1 MKYKT
6 LNITEETH
14 NKLREYCN
22 KEGIIMQYLA
32 DKILREWLEKRPIV
46 ENREEIKP

>member
-22 KEGIIMQYLA
+22 KEGIIMQHYA
-32 DKILREWLEKRPIV
+32 DKILREWLELIQKKQL
-46 ENREEIKP
+46 EAKP

>member
-22 KEGIIMQYLA
+22 KEGIIMQHLA
-32 DKILREWLEKRPIV
+32 DKILREWIEKRLIM
-46 ENREEIKP
+46 EKSEEAKP

>member
-22 KEGIIMQYLA
+22 KEGIIMQHLA
-32 DKILREWLEKRPIV
+32 DKILREWIDKRLIFKKS
-46 ENREEIKP
+46 EEAKP